1 MKHILSIIII
11 FTICIYVNAQTTPVI
26 KSKTLPAT
34 TTQKPVTLRQGE
46 KNIPVPKLPDL
57 RITSINVKMFNSQS
71 ADSSKRFLEISY
83 TIKNDGTVSI
93 ALNTIFM
100 DGVIKNDG
108 LQPGSYPGCG
118 TVATTLSGVTLKAGE
133 EYSGSYRCYSKAGVA
148 QCKFYTLSIDSQNTI
163 KEIAENN
170 NAATTS
176 ILIQ

>member
-1 MKHILSIIII
+1 MKHVFSIIII
-11 FTICIYVNAQTTPVI
+11 FTICIYANAQTTTVI

-34 TTQKPVTLRQGE
+34 TTQKPVTLQQSE

-93 ALNTIFM
+93 ALNSIFM
-100 DGVIKNDG
+100 DGV
-108 LQPGSYPGCG
+108 QPGSYPGCG

-133 EYSGSYRCYSKAGVA
+133 EYSGSYRCYSKAGVD

-170 NAATTS
+170 NTATTS